1 MPGAGRRRSAEADAE
16 DDAVSEKMSEDGP
29 WHWAARPRVDWRLF
43 VACRDLEPA
52 LFFPIGTAGPAVTQ
66 VAEAKR
72 ACLTCPVR
80 TPCLDWALRHCQDY
94 GIWGGTTE
102 TERQSLRAAL
112 NVRQRRPA

>member
-1 MPGAGRRRSAEADAE
+1 MSEK
-16 DDAVSEKMSEDGP
+16 VSENWS
-29 WHWAARPRVDWRLF
+29 WRWAARPRVDWRLF
-43 VACRDLEPA
+43 AACRDLNPD

-66 VAEAKR
+66 VAKAKQ

-102 TERQSLRAAL
+102 TERQALRAAL
-112 NVRQRRPA
+112 NVRQRRRSA